1 MTRTIPAVC
10 VGLAMAGLSVAAA
23 QNPTTQS
30 GSSSQAR
37 GTSVTLTGCVKPWD
51 ASMSMPGGSSST
63 TPGSTSPSR
72 SAGMGN
78 MYALTDI
85 ERSGSMGSTS
95 GSTSST
101 PSPGGSSATMGS
113 MQSTYLLHSNDS
125 SMNLSQHV
133 NHKVAI
139 TGTLSD
145 VANMP
150 MAGSPSTGTS
160 GATGTTGST
169 GAGTPG
175 VGGSTGTTGSTG
187 TAGAGRT
194 SGATGTPGAMT
205 SQSSPHSASMP
216 QTLTISSVRMI
227 SATCASGQ

>member
-30 GSSSQAR
+30 SSSQAR

-51 ASMSMPGGSSST
+51 ASMSMPGGSSTS
-63 TPGSTSPSR
+63 GSRSASR

-85 ERSGSMGSTS
+85 ERSGTMGSTS
-95 GSTSST
+95 GSASGT
-101 PSPGGSSATMGS
+101 PSPGGSAGTMGS
-113 MQSTYLLHSNDS
+113 MQSTYLLHSNDAS
-125 SMNLSQHV
+125 VNLSQHV

-145 VANMP
+145 AAHMP
-150 MAGSPSTGTS
+150 MSGSPSTGTS
-160 GATGTTGST
+160 STGTTGTTGST
-169 GAGTPG
+169 SAGTPG
-175 VGGSTGTTGSTG
+175 VGGTTGVG
-187 TAGAGRT
+187 LVEVFA
-194 SGATGTPGAMT
+194 
-205 SQSSPHSASMP
+205 Q
-216 QTLTISSVRMI
+216 
-227 SATCASGQ
+227 